1 MSWAPGRMRVQPG
14 KDLLRVLVRRED
26 RVEGVLDQAVP
37 DHEREPPE
45 QGHPTGLERPQA
57 QPLGQAQRQYATP
70 TVAQMA
76 CGHRAGAASRRRGRR
91 GDRAPASQVVIHRGP
106 VTPSVW
112 LVGEP
117 GRAHDGP
124 ADLAAGQHLLHA
136 CHVGVALAEE
146 SVQDRV
152 DHASFQDVDLG
163 PRRVKGDAMSTRD
176 RIMDGA
182 VEVMRTRGL
191 ANTTTKE
198 IARAAGLSEAMLY
211 KVFRDKVDLFL
222 GVLTERLPR
231 VAVLSEEPE
240 GRVGRGTVRAELR
253 RLVSELLS
261 FHLESFPIAASVFSD
276 PNLLGRRQE
285 LTMTTIDTED
295 PLAVAVTARST
306 PATPGPCG
314 GCSRRAPS
322 WRRQG
327 SAMTTP
333 MGCRAPCCM
342 SRRSGLDTT
351 RTARRPTPP

>member
-1 MSWAPGRMRVQPG
+1 
-14 KDLLRVLVRRED
+14 
-26 RVEGVLDQAVP
+26 
-37 DHEREPPE
+37 
-45 QGHPTGLERPQA
+45 
-57 QPLGQAQRQYATP
+57 
-70 TVAQMA
+70 
-76 CGHRAGAASRRRGRR
+76 
-91 GDRAPASQVVIHRGP
+91 
-106 VTPSVW
+106 
-112 LVGEP
+112 
-117 GRAHDGP
+117 
-124 ADLAAGQHLLHA
+124 
-136 CHVGVALAEE
+136 
-146 SVQDRV
+146 
-152 DHASFQDVDLG
+152 
-163 PRRVKGDAMSTRD
+163 MSTRD